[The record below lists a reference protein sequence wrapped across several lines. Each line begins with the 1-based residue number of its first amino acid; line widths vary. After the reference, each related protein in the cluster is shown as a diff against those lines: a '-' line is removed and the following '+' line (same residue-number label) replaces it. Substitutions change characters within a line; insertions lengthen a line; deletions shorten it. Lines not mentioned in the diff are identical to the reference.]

1 MRLHDLGCLLQAP
14 FKSPWNPIKN
24 GGLQHLEHVNVC
36 IPTHDPAKRFY
47 YDILGLVPDTRRAQN
62 IGKGSGTIWANM
74 GTTQIHLPEGEQRR
88 SSHLIVGR
96 THEKQQ

>member
-74 GTTQIHLPEGEQRR
+74 GTTQIHLPEGE
-88 SSHLIVGR
+88 
-96 THEKQQ
+96 